1 MVGFPACQFSA
12 GLPTSTENHPFS
24 QKKTRNICNLE
35 APTETEPV
43 TEDLDQVGI
52 LRVPFFRCHLLYLV
66 MVVMSLL
73 MVLEIPQAPVEQ

>member
-1 MVGFPACQFSA
+1 MMDFPLSGYLHLQRDPSFFS
-12 GLPTSTENHPFS
+12 
-24 QKKTRNICNLE
+24 KKTRNICNLE

-52 LRVPFFRCHLLYLV
+52 LAVPFFRCHLLYLV